1 MEAEIIPMCED
12 QGMAVVS
19 WASLGGGQLL
29 TSEQGEKLEKDPDA
43 RPNAY
48 GNTPI
53 ALRNTL
59 ESLAKK
65 KGTSL
70 QAISIYVFPI
80 AGVNNVAHVEAMPDA
95 VGVEL
100 SKEDVDL
107 IHEAS
112 PFDPGFPMDFL
123 FSRYK
128 AQKYDLSLTA
138 ADNQQ
143 YRLSAWIDAPPK
155 PSPYKPRKIGHETE
169 SICLDDR
176 SGHVS
181 CKMTMGGPFSIDSDL
196 AHFFLPYGTVAW
208 ISNIIGLWIWI
219 ALMNGKT
226 PLNLNREIK
235 HTTLVPFGTIA
246 WTVFV
251 GVSAIL
257 KVPKMESR
265 DLKII
270 AICRVVV
277 AVMIYGPTLCLMRKT
292 PVGHEQPKAAEE
304 QTGQDK
310 DKIPE
315 ESAETIDE
323 NVGSRCH
330 SSDSVRSTP
339 SISSTVVS
347 ASEKTGF
354 LDSITS
360 RVPGAQRTDT
370 KPSTEEEDTD
380 TSKKVFASRQVTD
393 VRQQREVRD
402 TLILFGVFLGI
413 AVVAGILGL
422 ASSLN
427 ADSKQSED
435 EESVDR
441 EEEREKKKP
450 EEAKKIKEA
459 VLLGV
464 LVLGGIL

>member
-1 MEAEIIPMCED
+1 MEDCSSID
-12 QGMAVVS
+12 Y
-19 WASLGGGQLL
+19 LGSLL
-29 TSEQGEKLEKDPDA
+29 TVCTTD
-43 RPNAY
+43 
-48 GNTPI
+48 
-53 ALRNTL
+53 
-59 ESLAKK
+59 
-65 KGTSL
+65 
-70 QAISIYVFPI
+70 
-80 AGVNNVAHVEAMPDA
+80 
-95 VGVEL
+95 
-100 SKEDVDL
+100 
-107 IHEAS
+107 
-112 PFDPGFPMDFL
+112 
-123 FSRYK
+123 
-128 AQKYDLSLTA
+128 KY
-138 ADNQQ
+138 
-143 YRLSAWIDAPPK
+143 R
-155 PSPYKPRKIGHETE
+155 

-181 CKMTMGGPFSIDSDL
+181 CNMTMGGPFSIDSDL

-235 HTTLVPFGTIA
+235 HTTLVPFGAIA
-246 WTVFV
+246 WIVFV
-251 GVSAIL
+251 VVSAII

-270 AICRVVV
+270 TICRVVV

-292 PVGHEQPKAAEE
+292 PIGHEQSKTAEE
-304 QTGQDK
+304 QTDQDK
-310 DKIPE
+310 GKIPE

-330 SSDSVRSTP
+330 SLDSVRSTS

-360 RVPGAQRTDT
+360 RVPGIQRTYT
-370 KPSTEEEDTD
+370 KPSTEEDTD
-380 TSKKVFASRQVTD
+380 PSKKATSTTEGTGALFLGLFGLSLGYIIMFYGVVGIAKKVFASRQVTD

-402 TLILFGVFLGI
+402 TLILFGVLLGI

-422 ASSLN
+422 AGNLN

-435 EESVDR
+435 EESIDR
-441 EEEREKKKP
+441 EEREKKKSA
-450 EEAKKIKEA
+450 EAKKIKEA
-459 VLLGV
+459 VGLGV
-464 LVLGGIL
+464 LVLGGILSLWCQFFMLAAAARDTHGIAHLGKTSNLSLVYMILSNVLLFAF